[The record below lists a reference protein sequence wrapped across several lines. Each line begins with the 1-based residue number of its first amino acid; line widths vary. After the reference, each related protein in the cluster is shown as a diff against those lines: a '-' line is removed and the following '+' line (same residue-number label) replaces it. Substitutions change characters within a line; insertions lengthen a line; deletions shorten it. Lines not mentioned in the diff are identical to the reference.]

1 LGADVAE
8 GMGYLASVS
17 IVHRDLAARNCLV
30 SDDLVAKVR
39 CWPDVELSVS
49 TVLHELKWSS
59 TKASSIS
66 DRIPPLTNACVRTCM
81 CRLETLDSREKRT
94 VETII
99 G

>member
-1 LGADVAE
+1 MEKGDLKSVLRATRPRRSGSSELTKRRMVLLGADVAE

-49 TVLHELKWSS
+49 TVLHEFEMVV
-59 TKASSIS
+59 
-66 DRIPPLTNACVRTCM
+66 D
-81 CRLETLDSREKRT
+81 
-94 VETII
+94 
-99 G
+99 